1 MNMHAINKPKPHQF
15 FFMAFLILAVTACMP
30 DRDDAFGLPDAQLQP
45 AFTIESLP
53 DNPNKFLVTDKTA
66 GGFQR
71 LWDLTGGIPKS
82 SGKLQ
87 DTVLFSKAG
96 TYTVTLFVSASD
108 GSGTTFL
115 KKTVKVDQDAPL
127 SCNPTLA
134 LLTGDCQPGG
144 KCWTLSNAA
153 GAVKVGPTYDDFSWY
168 TSPAGGLQS
177 AQYDDR
183 FCFAFQGLVFENKNN
198 GASVNPWDG
207 YKVVPYNPGKSD
219 FTLIEGTGISGRDQL
234 LIPDNQFMGVW
245 DADNL
250 LDIVKLTATQLIVRT
265 RIRAQNGTPNP
276 EGWFEL
282 TFVKN

>member
-1 MNMHAINKPKPHQF
+1 MLL
-15 FFMAFLILAVTACMP
+15 FLLAGCLP
-30 DRDDAFGLPDAQLQP
+30 DRDESYTLPGGELAP
-45 AFTIESLP
+45 AFTLEALAS
-53 DNPNKFLVTDKTA
+53 NPNKFLITDLTK
-66 GGFQR
+66 GSFQR
-71 LWDLTGGIPKS
+71 VWDIPGGIPKTTD
-82 SGKLQ
+82 KQQ
-87 DTVLFSKAG
+87 DTILFSKAG
-96 TYTVTLFVSASD
+96 TYTVTLYSSASD
-108 GSGTTFL
+108 GSGTAFV
-115 KKTVKVDQDAPL
+115 KKTITVAQDAPL
-127 SCNPTLA
+127 SCTPVLA

-183 FCFAFQGLVFENKNN
+183 FCFTFQGLVFENRNS
-198 GASVNPWDG
+198 GTSVNPWDG

-219 FTLIEGTGISGRDQL
+219 FTLLEGTGISGRNQL
-234 LIPDNQFMGVW
+234 RLQDNQFMGVW

-250 LDIVKLTATQLIVRT
+250 LDIVKLTADQLIVRT

-282 TFVKN
+282 TFVKSN

>member
-1 MNMHAINKPKPHQF
+1 MTQKNFHIYTLAAILLLVLPGC
-15 FFMAFLILAVTACMP
+15 LP
-30 DRDDAFGLPDAQLQP
+30 DRDEPYSLSEGVLAPE
-45 AFTIESLP
+45 FTLEALA
-53 DNPNKFLVTDKTA
+53 DNPNKFLVTDLTK

-71 LWDLTGGIPKS
+71 LWDVPGGIPKTS
-82 SGKLQ
+82 HEQQ
-87 DTVLFSKAG
+87 DTILFSKAG
-96 TYTVTLFVSASD
+96 TYTVTLFVSAAD
-108 GSGTTFL
+108 GSGTSFV
-115 KKTVKVDQDAPL
+115 KKSITVAQDAAL
-127 SCNPTLA
+127 ACNATLA

-183 FCFAFQGLVFENKNN
+183 FCFTFQSLVFENRNN
-198 GASVNPWDG
+198 GTSVNPWDG
-207 YKVVPYNPGKSD
+207 YKAIPYNPGKSD
-219 FTLIEGTGISGRDQL
+219 FTLLEGAGISGRDQL
-234 LIPDNQFMGVW
+234 KLQDNQFMGVW

-250 LDIVKLTATQLIVRT
+250 LDIVKLTADQLIVRT

-282 TFVKN
+282 TFVKSN